1 MILIQT
7 ECESLN
13 LSTVLNAWLKWE
25 LDLFPV
31 SKLKENCSITK
42 YFGMRAFHF
51 LLQIH
56 FGWVY
61 SCGFTNVLASWR
73 HRDGSLLLFSCRLRR
88 CDHLSRDATKERSVY
103 FTVCQSK
110 RETQI
115 KEQSWHLSTLSFPS
129 YAPVLSWSRS
139 SNPPQGGTEINSTF
153 IISIKSL
160 SLNPR
165 GKGRCRSFS
174 SFTIPAV
181 EV

>member
-1 MILIQT
+1 MNHWTLAPF
-7 ECESLN
+7 
-13 LSTVLNAWLKWE
+13 LNAWLKWE

-31 SKLKENCSITK
+31 SKQKTVKSPNILVCVHFIFFCRFTLG
-42 YFGMRAFHF
+42 YFTDAGTRMCWHHEDIVMAYYCRSVTDRA
-51 LLQIH
+51 
-56 FGWVY
+56 
-61 SCGFTNVLASWR
+61 NVIIY
-73 HRDGSLLLFSCRLRR
+73 HVMPTED
-88 CDHLSRDATKERSVY
+88 RSVY

-110 RETQI
+110 REKQI

-129 YAPVLSWSRS
+129 YTPVLSWSRS